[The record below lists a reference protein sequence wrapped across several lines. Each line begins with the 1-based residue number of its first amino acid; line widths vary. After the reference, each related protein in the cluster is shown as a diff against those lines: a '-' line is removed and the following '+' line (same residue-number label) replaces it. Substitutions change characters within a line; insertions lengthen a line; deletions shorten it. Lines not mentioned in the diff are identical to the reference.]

1 MGYDFTYT
9 YHAPTHRGGTVK
21 VEFANALQGLT
32 PDAPAGTWEV
42 LTGLWQ
48 SCLVQVPDVSLGL
61 AAYKPDQCTKVPTV
75 ANGDE
80 DPLGRWTI
88 FHIDSR
94 AVWSDGMPVTAYDYV
109 FADRM
114 QQDPKVGGGPVA
126 FQPYRLSAIDSRT
139 VRIDWGNQ
147 YGFGDYL
154 GMLIRIQP
162 LPLHVYATGKYAGVI
177 DPKTGAYNSALAQQL
192 VASPAY
198 LTQIPVDD
206 GPFTVQ
212 SFVPFIIA
220 SVALVKPTLCNFKP
234 FPQWGLNLWNMA
246 DWYVA
251 PSCSA

>member
-1 MGYDFTYT
+1 M
-9 YHAPTHRGGTVK
+9 K

-114 QQDPKVGGGPVA
+114 QQDPKVGGGPIA

-234 FPQWGLNLWNMA
+234 FPLWGLNLWNMA